1 MAKLNTRKLRTKK
14 SRSLGYDF
22 DLKIQPKKS
31 IRSVARKMGR
41 PSVYGSQ
48 LRMKQIIR
56 FYYDIPEKQLR
67 KYYAEASRRTDPTG
81 ITLLHLLESRL
92 DNCVYR
98 MGFAST
104 RAQARQMVSHG
115 HVKVNG
121 EKVNIRSYLLNIGDK
136 VSLVEK
142 AKSHDRVNSSIELR
156 KEDENMPDWVAT
168 DFSNYESEL
177 KSLPQL
183 SDLPEEFSKISLVVE
198 WYSK

>member
-1 MAKLNTRKLRTKK
+1 
-14 SRSLGYDF
+14 
-22 DLKIQPKKS
+22 
-31 IRSVARKMGR
+31 MGR

-121 EKVNIRSYLLNIGDK
+121 ENVNIRSYLLNIGDK

-142 AKSHDRVNSSIELR
+142 AKSLDRVNSSIELR

>member
-1 MAKLNTRKLRTKK
+1 MTKLNTRKLKTKK

-31 IRSVARKMGR
+31 IRSSARRGAR
-41 PSVYGSQ
+41 SSVYGTQ
-48 LRMKQIIR
+48 LRMKQIIK

-81 ITLLHLLESRL
+81 LTLIHLLESRL

-115 HVKVNG
+115 HIKVNG
-121 EKVNIRSYLLNIGDK
+121 ARVNIRSYLLNVGDR
-136 VSLVEK
+136 VTLADK
-142 AKSHDRVNSSIELR
+142 AKGHDRVNSSIALR
-156 KEDENMPDWVAT
+156 KESENTPDWILS
-168 DFSNYESEL
+168 DLDNYESEL
-177 KSLPQL
+177 KALPQL
-183 SDLPEEFSKISLVVE
+183 SDLPEEFNKISLVVE